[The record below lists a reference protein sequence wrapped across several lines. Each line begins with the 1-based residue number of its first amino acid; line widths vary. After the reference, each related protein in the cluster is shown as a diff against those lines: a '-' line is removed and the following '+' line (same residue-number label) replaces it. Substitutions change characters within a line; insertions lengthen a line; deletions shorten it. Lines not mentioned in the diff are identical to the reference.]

1 MNFTIVELSEKLDQI
16 NALCISPCMSSQ
28 RGISRKSKLIY
39 MTKADL
45 QLHRIRE
52 MDYEGVRESF

>member
-1 MNFTIVELSEKLDQI
+1 
-16 NALCISPCMSSQ
+16 MSSL